1 MKISSE
7 KGNSMI
13 AIPIVV
19 MIIFF
24 IFTIFSVTFVNILK
38 PFVIYEKLSS
48 TSLKYIFVMEENGY
62 LTSKEREK
70 LKEDLED
77 KGLEKDKINLRAT
90 SEKRDYG
97 EPISLILSYDC
108 PLIIPTFNNS
118 FIPTLDKKDIE
129 VKVSKYSFSKR

>member
-1 MKISSE
+1 MKISSQ

-13 AIPIVV
+13 AVPIVV

-24 IFTIFSVTFVNILK
+24 IFTVFSITFVNILK

-48 TSLKYIFVMEENGY
+48 TSLKYIFIMEEYGY

-70 LKEDLED
+70 LKNDLED

-90 SEKRDYG
+90 SEKKDYG
-97 EPISLILSYDC
+97 HPISLILSYDC
-108 PLIIPTFNNS
+108 PLTIPTFNNS
-118 FIPTLDKKDIE
+118 FVPTLDTKNIE

>member
-24 IFTIFSVTFVNILK
+24 IFTIFSLTFVNILK

-48 TSLKYIFVMEENGY
+48 TSLKYIFIMEEYGY

-70 LKEDLED
+70 LKNDLED
-77 KGLEKDKINLRAT
+77 KGLEKDKIDLRAT
-90 SEKRDYG
+90 SEKKDYG
-97 EPISLILSYDC
+97 EPISLILSYEC
-108 PLIIPTFNNS
+108 PLTIPTFNNS
-118 FIPTLDKKDIE
+118 FIPTLDTKNIE
-129 VKVSKYSFSKR
+129 VKVTKYSFSKR

>member
-1 MKISSE
+1 MKVSSE
-7 KGNSMI
+7 NGNSMI

-24 IFTIFSVTFVNILK
+24 IFTIFSVTFINILK

-48 TSLKYIFVMEENGY
+48 TSLKYIFLMEEYGY

-70 LKEDLED
+70 LKNDLVGT
-77 KGLEKDKINLRAT
+77 GLEKDKINLRAT
-90 SEKRDYG
+90 SEKQDYG
-97 EPISLILSYDC
+97 EPLSLILSYDC
-108 PLIIPTFNNS
+108 PLTIPTFNNS
-118 FIPTLDKKDIE
+118 FVPTLDTKNIE

>member
-1 MKISSE
+1 MKVSSE
-7 KGNSMI
+7 NGNSMI

-24 IFTIFSVTFVNILK
+24 IFTIFSVTFINILK

-48 TSLKYIFVMEENGY
+48 TSLKYIFLMEEYGY

-70 LKEDLED
+70 LKNDLVG

-90 SEKRDYG
+90 SEKQDYG
-97 EPISLILSYDC
+97 EPLSLILSYDC
-108 PLIIPTFNNS
+108 PLTIPSFNNSIIPTLN
-118 FIPTLDKKDIE
+118 KKDIE
-129 VKVSKYSFSKR
+129 VKVTKYSFSKR

>member
-24 IFTIFSVTFVNILK
+24 IFTCFSVIFVNILK
-38 PFVIYEKLSS
+38 PFIVYEKLSS
-48 TSLKYIFVMEENGY
+48 TSLKYIFVMEEYGY

-70 LKEDLED
+70 LKNDLED

-97 EPISLILSYDC
+97 EPISLILSYEC
-108 PLIIPTFNNS
+108 PLTIPSFNNS
-118 FIPTLDKKDIE
+118 FIPTLDIKEIE

>member
-1 MKISSE
+1 MKIFSE

-24 IFTIFSVTFVNILK
+24 IFIIFSVTFVNILK

-48 TSLKYIFVMEENGY
+48 TSLKYIFVMEEYGY
-62 LTSKEREK
+62 LTGKEREK
-70 LKEDLED
+70 LKNDLVG

-97 EPISLILSYDC
+97 EPLSLILSYDC
-108 PLIIPTFNNS
+108 PLTIPSFNNS
-118 FIPTLDKKDIE
+118 FLPKLDTKNIE